1 MGAVV
6 LSQNFLLLQASY
18 LKYGVCDFLEEKMG
32 LDNSNKIV
40 VFSDMHFGVIH
51 DPTEDEETNVV
62 DLINL
67 LDLIETEIKPWKII
81 LLGDV
86 FDLWRVK
93 FADAWDNA
101 SDIQFFE
108 RLSKY
113 VENNKDRGVEL
124 IYVIGN
130 HDHFLKEISF
140 GMDSL
145 ERYRDIING
154 KVPQKMC
161 KGLINGIGNLN
172 LNYELKNVKFYY
184 PHYKLEI
191 DEIGTI
197 YFDHGHYP
205 ERAERWMKVIL
216 AKVYKYVPTLPILSR
231 IFHKRQI
238 KIKKDAN
245 PEEIC
250 NDLESNFSSLY
261 SLIYYTK
268 FDDVVRAGR
277 DFIWRIKKGRR
288 FLFSA
293 IIGFGLPILINYI
306 FGRVSEISEISKWAI
321 GGGALITALLY
332 SLPKISGKLLSNV
345 VTNTVSNKRGNT
357 VKKVMPEITE
367 KDISMERKNYTYL
380 NLMEECGNDKK
391 KIDHYIFAHTHIAGK
406 IKDSKT
412 DLNIYN
418 CGGWVKEPHGRKCTN
433 SFIIINPESSE
444 SEKIKIYRVDERKKI
459 ECNFDENG
467 KCDMTCIK

>member
-1 MGAVV
+1 M
-6 LSQNFLLLQASY
+6 
-18 LKYGVCDFLEEKMG
+18 K
-32 LDNSNKIV
+32 
-40 VFSDMHFGVIH
+40 
-51 DPTEDEETNVV
+51 P
-62 DLINL
+62 
-67 LDLIETEIKPWKII
+67 DLIENEIKPVKII
-81 LLGDV
+81 LLGDI

-154 KVPQKMC
+154 KVPKKMC
-161 KGLINGIGNLN
+161 KGLINEIGNLN
-172 LNYELKNVKFYY
+172 LNSELKNVKFYY

-191 DEIGTI
+191 DGLETI

-205 ERAERWMKVIL
+205 ERAERGMKVIL
-216 AKVYKYVPTLPILSR
+216 AKVYKYVPTIFPF
-231 IFHKRQI
+231 IFHRRPI

-277 DFIWRIKKGRR
+277 DFIWRIKKGRWV
-288 FLFSA
+288 LFSVV
-293 IIGFGLPILINYI
+293 IGFGLPILINCI
-306 FGRVSEISEISKWAI
+306 FERVSKISEISNWAI
-321 GGGALITALLY
+321 GGGALFTALLY

-380 NLMEECGNDKK
+380 NLMEELGNDKK
-391 KIDHYIFAHTHIAGK
+391 KIYHYIFAHTHVAGK
-406 IKDSKT
+406 IRDSKT
-412 DLNIYN
+412 NLNIYN
-418 CGGWVKEPHGRKCTN
+418 CGGWVKEPHERKCTN
-433 SFIIINPESSE
+433 SFIIIDPESPES
-444 SEKIKIYRVDERKKI
+444 SEKIKIYRIDKRQKI
-459 ECNFDENG
+459 ECKFDENG
-467 KCDMTCIK
+467 KCDMACKKT

>member
-1 MGAVV
+1 
-6 LSQNFLLLQASY
+6 
-18 LKYGVCDFLEEKMG
+18 MG

-40 VFSDMHFGVIH
+40 VFSDIHFGVIH

-67 LDLIETEIKPWKII
+67 LDLIETEIKPIKII
-81 LLGDV
+81 LLGDI
-86 FDLWRVK
+86 FDLWRVE

-113 VENNKDRGVEL
+113 VENNKNRGVEL
-124 IYVIGN
+124 IYILGN

-154 KVPQKMC
+154 KEPKKIF
-161 KGLINGIGNLN
+161 KGLINEIDNLN
-172 LNYELKNVKFYY
+172 FHHELKNVKFYY

-191 DEIGTI
+191 DGLGTI

-216 AKVYKYVPTLPILSR
+216 AEVYKRVPTIPIFSS
-231 IFHKRQI
+231 IFHRRPK
-238 KIKKDAN
+238 KIKKDAD
-245 PEEIC
+245 PEEIS

-277 DFIWRIKKGRR
+277 DFIWRIKKGRW
-288 FLFSA
+288 LIFST
-293 IIGFGLPILINYI
+293 IIGFIATILINHI
-306 FGRVSEISEISKWAI
+306 FGIAIEISKWI
-321 GGGALITALLY
+321 LGETVLIAAVVY
-332 SLPKISGKLLSNV
+332 ALPKLSGILLSNV
-345 VTNTVSNKRGNT
+345 VTNTVSNKRGDT
-357 VKKVMPEITE
+357 VKKVMHEITG

-380 NLMEECGNDKK
+380 NLIEELGNDKK
-391 KIDHYIFAHTHIAGK
+391 KINHYIFAHTHVAGK
-406 IKDSKT
+406 IRHSET
-412 DLNIYN
+412 NLNIYN
-418 CGGWVKEPHGRKCTN
+418 CGGWVKESHGRKCTN
-433 SFIIINPESSE
+433 SFIIIDPESPE
-444 SEKIKIYRVDERKKI
+444 SEKIKIYRIDKRKKM
-459 ECNFDENG
+459 ECKFDGNG
-467 KCDMTCIK
+467 KCDMACKKT